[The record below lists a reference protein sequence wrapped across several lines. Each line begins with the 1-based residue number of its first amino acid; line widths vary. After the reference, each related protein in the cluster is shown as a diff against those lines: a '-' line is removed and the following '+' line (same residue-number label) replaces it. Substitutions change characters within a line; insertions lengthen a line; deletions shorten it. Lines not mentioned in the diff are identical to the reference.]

1 MNKMKFDYFVSVV
14 VLTFNPDKD
23 NLFLT
28 LRSILLQKGIR
39 FQIVI
44 SDDASKENFFSD
56 IERYFLSE
64 NFFDYILI
72 SNDKNQGTVK
82 NCICALKKCTGKY
95 VKTISPGDCFSN
107 DDVLKNWIEFTEQKM
122 SVVCFSDA
130 VYYKRSARKSY
141 AELPIEIQKVY
152 AHPQLVTCYKKGGN
166 AFRTAYLLLN
176 DICVGV
182 AIVVLLQKIQ
192 EYISI
197 IEDKVIYAED
207 SLFRL
212 MVYQNEPT
220 SYYEKSCIL
229 YEYGSGISTRNDI
242 YWSKKILM
250 DWSKTNN
257 ILIDMIVCKKKKNIF
272 DKKLLFICN
281 NEPTDSLKY
290 KFIKF
295 LYVPEAFF
303 FFLRKK
309 IFVRL
314 TPVEVNC
321 NFLRQLFCEYMDA

>member
-1 MNKMKFDYFVSVV
+1 MNNILKFDYFASVV

-107 DDVLKNWIEFTEQKM
+107 DDVLKNWIEFTEQKR

-141 AELPIEIQKVY
+141 SELPIEIQKVY
-152 AHPQLVTCYKKGGN
+152 AHPQLVNCYKKGGN

-176 DICVGV
+176 DVCVGA
-182 AIVVLLQKIQ
+182 AIIILLQKIK

-197 IEDKVIYAED
+197 IEGKVIYAED

-212 MVYQNEPT
+212 MVYQDEPT

-229 YEYGSGISTRNDI
+229 YEYGSGISTCNDVFW
-242 YWSKKILM
+242 YKKILE
-250 DWSKTNN
+250 DCSNANK
-257 ILIDMIVCKKKKNIF
+257 ILISMIVGKKKKNIF

-281 NEPTDSLKY
+281 NEPTDSYKY
-290 KFIKF
+290 KLLKF
-295 LYVPEAFF
+295 LYVPEAFLYY
-303 FFLRKK
+303 LRKK
-309 IFVRL
+309 IIVRL
-314 TPVEVNC
+314 TPVEINY
-321 NFLRQLFCEYMDA
+321 NFLYELFSE